1 MMVKKFG
8 SKYIVRI
15 DKGEEI
21 VACLKKIC
29 TDNKIRLGSVSGIGA
44 VGRAQIGLFETS
56 SKQYHSTDLESAFEI
71 TSLNGNIST
80 MNGEVYLHLHINL
93 SDAAYHTFGGHF
105 QSAVVSGTCEII
117 IDAIDGECER
127 IFNEDVGLN
136 IIR

>member
-1 MMVKKFG
+1 MLFKKFG
-8 SKYIVRI
+8 NKYVIRI

-29 TDNKIRLGSVSGIGA
+29 TDNKILLGSVSGIGA
-44 VGRAQIGLFETS
+44 IGRAQFGLFETS
-56 SKQYHSTDLESAFEI
+56 SKQYHSTELEGAFEI

-127 IFNEDVGLN
+127 IFSEDVGLN

>member
-1 MMVKKFG
+1 MMFKKFG
-8 SKYIVRI
+8 NKYVIRI

-21 VACLKKIC
+21 IACLKKIC
-29 TDNKIRLGSVSGIGA
+29 TDNKILLGSVSGIGA
-44 VGRAQIGLFETS
+44 VGTAQIGLFDIA
-56 SKQYHSTDLESAFEI
+56 SKQYLSTQLEGAFEI
-71 TSLNGNIST
+71 TNLNGNVST
-80 MNGEVYLHLHINL
+80 MNSQVYLHLHINL